1 MSIKKLCTGSHTQ
14 PIMNIQWQRKGNNIG
29 IPSLIFFSLICDSR
43 LFTTIDK
50 SCSSFPDSPLPSP
63 SMLTYELLKFGKING
78 WYGIIPENDP
88 AGRGRGGSDG
98 LSAFCISVKF
108 CKKKEYPVGKDQSD
122 GFCQQPQG
130 NMQKQAAAP
139 VLPAGTPVCGC
150 WLAAAGERTTTE
162 Q

>member
-14 PIMNIQWQRKGNNIG
+14 PIMNIQRKGNNIG

-108 CKKKEYPVGKDQSD
+108 CKKKEYPSSLGVGQNIFA
-122 GFCQQPQG
+122 G
-130 NMQKQAAAP
+130 
-139 VLPAGTPVCGC
+139 VLKGLGGLPGPIFLKTFN
-150 WLAAAGERTTTE
+150 
-162 Q
+162 